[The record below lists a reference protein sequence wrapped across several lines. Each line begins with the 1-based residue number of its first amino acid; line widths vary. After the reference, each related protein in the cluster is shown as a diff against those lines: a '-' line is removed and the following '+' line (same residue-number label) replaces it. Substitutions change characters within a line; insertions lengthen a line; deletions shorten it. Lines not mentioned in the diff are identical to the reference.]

1 MMNSAMIIILLSAL
15 LSLAP
20 IQALCDSVTYTCR
33 YQTYVDDKGV
43 HKPEDDLKL
52 VFLVDSSNESAKM
65 VSSDGK
71 SDVNVDMLY
80 SPSGGMAFIEKK
92 SGADVFTTSIDEHGR
107 SVHSRNT
114 IVDGQ
119 MSPAQYYGRCSK

>member
-1 MMNSAMIIILLSAL
+1 MNSSLTIIMLSAF

-20 IQALCDSVTYTCR
+20 IQALGGSVTYSCQ
-33 YQTYVDDKGV
+33 YQTYADDKGV

-52 VFLVDSSNESAKM
+52 VFLVDSSNETAKM
-65 VSSDGK
+65 VSSDGR
-71 SDVNVDMLY
+71 SNINVDMIY

-92 SGADVFTTSIDEHGR
+92 SGADVLTTSIDTRGK
-107 SVHSRNT
+107 SVHSRNI

-119 MSPAQYYGRCSK
+119 ISPAQYYGRCTK